1 MNKKILVLY
10 YSQTGQLS
18 DILNSYTEPLIKAG
32 NSVEFVR
39 VHPQTEYSFPWSG
52 KSFFAVMPDSIHRIT
67 TPLKPFELKETK
79 YDLIIFGY
87 QAWFL
92 SPSIPANSLLQDPR
106 VRAVMKDTP
115 VITITG
121 ARNMW
126 ISALEKIKV
135 TFKEIGAK
143 HAGNI
148 VLVDKH
154 HNLISFITIFRWM
167 FKDKKE
173 QAGSIWPASG
183 VSKADIEHTKVFGEI
198 TNKHLQ
204 NGEWSNLQNELFANK
219 AVIVKYNLMY
229 TESKAVRLFGIW
241 GNLIVKRKNR
251 DPWLVAFKYYII
263 IALFIAAPLIITVHT
278 IFFRPFMRS
287 KTKKQ
292 LAYYAGV
299 N

>member
-1 MNKKILVLY
+1 MTKKILVLY
-10 YSQTGQLS
+10 YSQTGQLT
-18 DILNSYTEPLIKAG
+18 DILNSYTQPLIEAG

-39 VHPQTEYSFPWSG
+39 VNPQTEYTFPWSG
-52 KSFFAVMPDSIHRIT
+52 KTFFEVMPDCIQAIP
-67 TPLKPFELKETK
+67 TPLQPFELKETK

-115 VITITG
+115 VVTITG

-126 ISALEKIKV
+126 ISALEKIKI

-167 FKDKKE
+167 FKGKKE
-173 QAGSIWPASG
+173 QSGFIWPASG
-183 VSKADIEHTKVFGEI
+183 VSKTDIEHTKVLGEI
-198 TNKHLQ
+198 TNKHLI
-204 NGEWSNLQNELFANK
+204 NNEWNTLQNELFANK
-219 AVIVKYNLMY
+219 SVVVKYNLMY

-251 DPWLVAFKYYII
+251 DPWLLAFKYYII
-263 IALFIAAPLIITVHT
+263 IALFIAAPIIITVHT
-278 IFFRPFMRS
+278 IFFKPFMRS
-287 KTKKQ
+287 KTRKQ

>member
-1 MNKKILVLY
+1 MSKKILVLY
-10 YSQTGQLS
+10 YSQTGQLT
-18 DILNSYTEPLIKAG
+18 DILNAYTQPLIEAG

-39 VHPQTEYSFPWSG
+39 AHPQIEYSFPWSG
-52 KSFFAVMPDSIHRIT
+52 KSFFAVMPDCIQGNT
-67 TPLKPFELKETK
+67 TTLKPFELKETK

-92 SPSIPANSLLQDPR
+92 SPSIPANSILQDSR

-135 TFKEIGAK
+135 IFREIGAK

-167 FKDKKE
+167 FKGKKE
-173 QAGSIWPASG
+173 QPGSLFPPSG
-183 VSKADIEHTKVFGEI
+183 VSEEDIERTKVFGNI
-198 TNKHLQ
+198 TTTYLQ
-204 NGEWSNLQNELFANK
+204 SGDWNNLQNELFANK
-219 AVIVKYNLMY
+219 SVVVKYNLMY

-241 GNLIVKRKNR
+241 GNLIVNRKNR

-263 IALFIAAPLIITVHT
+263 IALFIAAPIIITVHT
-278 IFFRPFMRS
+278 IFFKPFMRS